1 MKIENIEIEKIKK
14 VLKKEKISYDE
25 LSRLSNVPLNTLK
38 NIFSG
43 KTPHPRIDT
52 VQAIERALGLTPE
65 PTDEEKALGLTRTA
79 PIALADKDRRRLT
92 MLMEADDVL
101 GEKTVDSML
110 KMIELAVESKKN
122 S

>member
-1 MKIENIEIEKIKK
+1 MVLQLEKWKEQKKSLKLTFDDLAELTNISRRQLQYLFNGEI
-14 VLKKEKISYDE
+14 D
-25 LSRLSNVPLNTLK
+25 N
-38 NIFSG
+38 
-43 KTPHPRIDT
+43 PRIDT
-52 VQAIERALGLTPE
+52 VHAIERALGLTPE
-65 PTDEEKALGLTRTA
+65 PTEEEKALGLTRTA

>member
-1 MKIENIEIEKIKK
+1 MDIQK
-14 VLKKEKISYDE
+14 LKNRKEELKISYDTLAE
-25 LSRLSNVPLNTLK
+25 LTGFSRRAICG
-38 NIFSG
+38 IFSG
-43 KTPHPRIDT
+43 ETEHPRIDT
-52 VQAIERALGLTPE
+52 VHAIERALGLTPE

-122 S
+122 N